1 MTVEDNDEILYT
13 NIYKQYISNFKKI
26 KLKNDKDEVV
36 ARLKRRSSYWKRW
49 KTLLPSNFAP
59 NHLFWKNI
67 PDQSNN
73 LLQTIA
79 RELDS
84 WKCPYRMSRGGVGG
98 EHPLAPGYFHSVV
111 TLYRSQKNF
120 RVVSVIWLKGQI
132 ISQESQ
138 KLQFSPTFKLLK
150 KWRANSS
157 ATLSCQN
164 VYKSKTFPFTFG
176 ARALIFELI
185 FLPPED
191 FKNKHVRGS
200 KTKRNNNS
208 TSSLRTADAFPV
220 VASLP
225 QLRK

>member
-13 NIYKQYISNFKKI
+13 NIYKQYISNLKKI
-26 KLKNDKDEVV
+26 KLKNNKDEVI
-36 ARLKRRSSYWKRW
+36 ARLMRRSSYWKRKRYYHQISALITFCE
-49 KTLLPSNFAP
+49 KTYQISRIIYCKRLRENWTRGSAHTECPGGGGDIASACSRLLPPCSNV
-59 NHLFWKNI
+59 I
-67 PDQSNN
+67 Q
-73 LLQTIA
+73 
-79 RELDS
+79 
-84 WKCPYRMSRGGVGG
+84 
-98 EHPLAPGYFHSVV
+98 V
-111 TLYRSQKNF
+111 TEKFPCGF
-120 RVVSVIWLKGQI
+120 RQI

>member
-36 ARLKRRSSYWKRW
+36 ARLKRRSSYWKRKRYYHQISPLITFCE
-49 KTLLPSNFAP
+49 KTYQISRIIYCKRL
-59 NHLFWKNI
+59 
-67 PDQSNN
+67 
-73 LLQTIA
+73 
-79 RELDS
+79 REN
-84 WKCPYRMSRGGVGG
+84 WTRGNAHTECPGEGWG

-111 TLYRSQKNF
+111 TLYRSLKNF

-200 KTKRNNNS
+200 KTKRNNSS

>member
-13 NIYKQYISNFKKI
+13 NIYKQCISNLKKI
-26 KLKNDKDEVV
+26 KLKNNKDEVI
-36 ARLKRRSSYWKRW
+36 ARLMRRSSYWKRKRYYHQISALITFCE
-49 KTLLPSNFAP
+49 KTYQISRIIYCKRL
-59 NHLFWKNI
+59 
-67 PDQSNN
+67 
-73 LLQTIA
+73 
-79 RELDS
+79 REN
-84 WKCPYRMSRGGVGG
+84 WTRGNAHTECPGGGG
-98 EHPLAPGYFHSVV
+98 VV
-111 TLYRSQKNF
+111 TLYRSLKNF

>member
-1 MTVEDNDEILYT
+1 MICELSHFYKLDFSLLFNIFQKWFKVTVEDNDEILYT

-98 EHPLAPGYFHSVV
+98 
-111 TLYRSQKNF
+111 
-120 RVVSVIWLKGQI
+120 
-132 ISQESQ
+132 
-138 KLQFSPTFKLLK
+138 
-150 KWRANSS
+150 
-157 ATLSCQN
+157 
-164 VYKSKTFPFTFG
+164 
-176 ARALIFELI
+176 
-185 FLPPED
+185 
-191 FKNKHVRGS
+191 GS
-200 KTKRNNNS
+200 IR
-208 TSSLRTADAFPV
+208 
-220 VASLP
+220 SLP
-225 QLRK
+225 ATSTL